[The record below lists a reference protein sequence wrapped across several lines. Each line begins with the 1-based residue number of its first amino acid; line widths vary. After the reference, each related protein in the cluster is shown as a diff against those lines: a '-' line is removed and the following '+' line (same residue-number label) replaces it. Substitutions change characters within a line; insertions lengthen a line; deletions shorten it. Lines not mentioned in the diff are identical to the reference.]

1 MRALSTPPVDG
12 PVRGPSISLK
22 NACIPR
28 PQQKATQEPAQSTS
42 ASSRGLGPHRA
53 EVDRPARQNSD
64 NTAGR
69 EECRDLPLNSTVR
82 AKRCRMQKCMR
93 SEPNA
98 FCFRSHNQVLSQR
111 RSLRFIL
118 CVQDASRIIS
128 RDREVFSLMPETA
141 ALHAGNGSSAPQRTE
156 HKHYYIAPCRK
167 RQLSMFGPV
176 TPMTSGT
183 LRAQLSKDG
192 NVRAVG
198 RASPYI
204 PICLRHPT
212 R

>member
-1 MRALSTPPVDG
+1 MHTTGTSASGKSCAGKKEMECTGLGRGMAKTGIKCESTPPVDG

-28 PQQKATQEPAQSTS
+28 PQQKATQEPAQSKS

-98 FCFRSHNQVLSQR
+98 FCFLFHSQVLSQR
-111 RSLRFIL
+111 RSLQFIL
-118 CVQDASRIIS
+118 
-128 RDREVFSLMPETA
+128 
-141 ALHAGNGSSAPQRTE
+141 
-156 HKHYYIAPCRK
+156 
-167 RQLSMFGPV
+167 
-176 TPMTSGT
+176 
-183 LRAQLSKDG
+183 
-192 NVRAVG
+192 
-198 RASPYI
+198 
-204 PICLRHPT
+204 
-212 R
+212 